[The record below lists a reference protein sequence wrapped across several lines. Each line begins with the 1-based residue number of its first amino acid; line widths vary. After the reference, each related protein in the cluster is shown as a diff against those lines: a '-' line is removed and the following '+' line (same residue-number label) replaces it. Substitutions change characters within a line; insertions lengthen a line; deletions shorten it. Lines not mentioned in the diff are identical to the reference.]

1 MMKKLQHL
9 LLFTATVLLISLGY
23 FLAIYPNRPEEPE
36 HETLLREMGE
46 VFGTLGVWALVIIYG
61 RTLVKLAFGE
71 GGLAQR
77 LVPNEYAVPALSP
90 FKTLLNLLNS
100 THVFVGVAAIAVI
113 LLHIAMVGLHADILF
128 FPAVLALV
136 LWQGLFGFFLSWRYS
151 PQDLKKAAY
160 VVHAQFFTGIM
171 IGIFSLFG
179 HLLLDD

>member
-1 MMKKLQHL
+1 MKKLKHL
-9 LLFTATVLLISLGY
+9 LQFTACVFLTSLVY
-23 FLAIYPNRPEEPE
+23 FLAIYPNRAEDPE
-36 HETLLREMGE
+36 HETFLHEIGE
-46 VFGTLGVWALVIIYG
+46 VFGTLGVWALAIIYG

-77 LVPNEYAVPALSP
+77 LVPQEYAVPALSP
-90 FKTLLNLLNS
+90 FKALLNLLNR

-136 LWQGLFGFFLSWRYS
+136 LWQGLFGFFLTWRYS
-151 PQDLKKAAY
+151 PQDMKKVAY
-160 VVHAQFFTGIM
+160 VVHAQLLSGIM